1 MTEQGRR
8 AATIWSD
15 RDFARAW
22 AEGDQLRGLLD
33 LPRRISAAVVA
44 GELPAVECVA
54 DIGSGPG
61 DYLAVFLEAFPDARG
76 IWTDASEA
84 MYDQA
89 RVRLAE
95 FGDRV
100 SYRIADMT
108 DLGDALPAGVDVIVT
123 SRASH
128 HLNRG
133 GLLDFY
139 AAAAGHL
146 AAGGWLV
153 NLDHTGSR
161 DAWEARLR
169 AARTRLQEAAGEQVT
184 PRPGHHHDG
193 PLPTVADHLD
203 GYAAAGL
210 ADVAIP
216 WRAFVTC
223 LFMGRRINSE
233 KG

>member
-1 MTEQGRR
+1 MTEQGRL
-8 AATIWSD
+8 AATVWSD

-22 AEGDQLRGLLD
+22 AEGDALRAMLD

-44 GELPAVECVA
+44 GDRPEPSCVV

-61 DYLAVFLEAFPDARG
+61 DYLAVFLEAFPSARG
-76 IWTDASEA
+76 IWTDASPA
-84 MYDQA
+84 MLEQA
-89 RVRLAE
+89 RERLAG

-100 SYRIADMT
+100 TYRIADMT
-108 DLGDALPAGVDVIVT
+108 DLGDAVPDAVDVITT

-128 HLNRG
+128 HLDRA

-146 AAGGWLV
+146 APGGWLV

-161 DAWEARLR
+161 DAWEGRLR
-169 AARTRLQEAAGEQVT
+169 AARTLLRTGPSERAA
-184 PRPGHHHDG
+184 HHHDK
-193 PLPTVADHLD
+193 PLPTIADHVD
-203 GYAAAGL
+203 GYAAAGIT
-210 ADVAIP
+210 DVDIA

-223 LFMGRRINSE
+223 LFMGRRAS
-233 KG
+233 

>member
-1 MTEQGRR
+1 MTEQGRA

-22 AEGDQLRGLLD
+22 AEGDALRAMLD

-44 GELPAVECVA
+44 GDRPEPSCVV

-61 DYLAVFLEAFPDARG
+61 DYLAVFLEAFPSARG
-76 IWTDASEA
+76 IWTDASQA
-84 MYDQA
+84 MLEQA
-89 RVRLAE
+89 RERLAE

-100 SYRIADMT
+100 TYRIADMT
-108 DLGDALPAGVDVIVT
+108 DLAGAVPDGVDVITT

-128 HLNRG
+128 HLDRA

-146 AAGGWLV
+146 APGGWLV

-161 DAWEARLR
+161 DAWEGRLR
-169 AARTRLQEAAGEQVT
+169 AARTLLRTGPSERAA
-184 PRPGHHHDG
+184 HHHDQ

-203 GYAAAGL
+203 GYAAAGIT
-210 ADVAIP
+210 DVDIA

-223 LFMGRRINSE
+223 LFMGRRAA
-233 KG
+233 

>member
-1 MTEQGRR
+1 MTEQGRA

-22 AEGDQLRGLLD
+22 AEGDALRAMLD

-44 GELPAVECVA
+44 GDRPEPSCVV

-61 DYLAVFLEAFPDARG
+61 DYLAVFLEAFPSARG
-76 IWTDASEA
+76 IWTDASQA
-84 MYDQA
+84 MLEQA
-89 RVRLAE
+89 RERLAE

-100 SYRIADMT
+100 TYRIADMT
-108 DLGDALPAGVDVIVT
+108 DLADAVPDGTDVITT

-128 HLNRG
+128 HLDRAS
-133 GLLDFY
+133 LLDFY

-146 AAGGWLV
+146 APGGWLV

-161 DAWEARLR
+161 DAWEGRLR
-169 AARTRLQEAAGEQVT
+169 AARTLLRTGPSERAA
-184 PRPGHHHDG
+184 HHHDK

-203 GYAAAGL
+203 GYAAAGIT
-210 ADVAIP
+210 DVDIA

-223 LFMGRRINSE
+223 LFMGRRAA
-233 KG
+233 

>member
-1 MTEQGRR
+1 MTEQGRL
-8 AATIWSD
+8 AATTWSD

-22 AEGDQLRGLLD
+22 AEGDALRAMLD

-44 GELPAVECVA
+44 GDRPEPSCVV

-61 DYLAVFLEAFPDARG
+61 DYLAVFLEVFPSARG
-76 IWTDASEA
+76 IWTDASRA
-84 MYDQA
+84 MLEQA
-89 RVRLAE
+89 RERLAE

-100 SYRIADMT
+100 TYRIADMT
-108 DLGDALPAGVDVIVT
+108 DLGDAVPDGVDVITT

-128 HLNRG
+128 HLDRA

-146 AAGGWLV
+146 APGGWLV

-161 DAWEARLR
+161 DAWEGRLR
-169 AARTRLQEAAGEQVT
+169 AARTLLRTGPSERAA
-184 PRPGHHHDG
+184 HHHDK
-193 PLPTVADHLD
+193 PLPTIADHLD
-203 GYAAAGL
+203 GYAAAGITD
-210 ADVAIP
+210 ADIA

-223 LFMGRRINSE
+223 LFMGRRAS
-233 KG
+233 

>member
-1 MTEQGRR
+1 MTEQGRA

-22 AEGDQLRGLLD
+22 AEGDALRAMLD

-44 GELPAVECVA
+44 TGRPEPSCVV

-61 DYLAVFLEAFPDARG
+61 DYLAVFLEAFPSARG
-76 IWTDASEA
+76 VWTDASQA
-84 MYDQA
+84 MLEQA
-89 RVRLAE
+89 RERLAE

-100 SYRIADMT
+100 TYRIADMT
-108 DLGDALPAGVDVIVT
+108 DLGAAVPDGVDVITT

-128 HLNRG
+128 HLDRA

-146 AAGGWLV
+146 APGGWLV

-161 DAWEARLR
+161 DAWEGRLR
-169 AARTRLQEAAGEQVT
+169 AARTLLRTGPSERAA
-184 PRPGHHHDG
+184 HHHDQ

-203 GYAAAGL
+203 GYAAAGIT
-210 ADVAIP
+210 DVDIA

-223 LFMGRRINSE
+223 LFMGRRAA
-233 KG
+233 